1 MIAIIVTILIIVYTL
16 KPQEKYSRLP
26 PGNYSLT
33 CNELEMYGN
42 SLSATC
48 LDFTE
53 KPKMTMYDDANSC
66 NYIQN
71 IDGVLTCQPLNIDNI
86 LPYSDYDQFD
96 EAITNGW
103 I

>member
-26 PGNYSLT
+26 PGNYSLR

-48 LDFTE
+48 LDFTGN
-53 KPKMTMYDDANSC
+53 PKMTMYDDANSC

-71 IDGVLTCQPLNIDNI
+71 IDGLLTCQPLNIDNI